1 MTRPKVDESEIV
13 TSLTVASIANWY
25 KIFGK

>member
-1 MTRPKVDESEIV
+1 MTRLKVDESEIV
-13 TSLTVASIANWY
+13 TSFTVASIANWY